1 MVTGVDSIRLRI
13 WRVCVCECV
22 RKQGWL
28 FDSWDNRFCLTA
40 SAHESKQIISA
51 QWRTKWNA
59 ATEAGKSNIIIAGR
73 WIKFGKKKKKSVIL
87 HWAAVEKFIV
97 WTSVA
102 SQLVDSLPV
111 VCCSA
116 SALHK
121 SQCQG
126 IGASAVRE
134 NHGIEGSQIL
144 GCGLSSEVEEEG
156 VRFGCENRKYV
167 GNTKET

>member
-59 ATEAGKSNIIIAGR
+59 ATDAGKSNIIIAGR
-73 WIKFGKKKKKSVIL
+73 WIKFGKKKKKCYPSLSCCRKVHCL
-87 HWAAVEKFIV
+87 DLSGVPAG
-97 WTSVA
+97 
-102 SQLVDSLPV
+102 DSLPV

-116 SALHK
+116 WALHK

-134 NHGIEGSQIL
+134 NHGIEGSQML